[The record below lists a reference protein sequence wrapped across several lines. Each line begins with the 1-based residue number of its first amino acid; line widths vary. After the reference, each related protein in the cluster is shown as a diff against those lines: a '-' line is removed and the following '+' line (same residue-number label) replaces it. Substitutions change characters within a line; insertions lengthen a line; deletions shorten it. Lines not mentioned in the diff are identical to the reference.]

1 MPKFLRMSRRQ
12 LTIRMLVVTLGIA
25 AIVYYE
31 KVFAPRYDDQVK
43 EEFKRLVEE
52 AEHEATMSDL
62 AIRAMNG
69 DDEAANE
76 YLARLAESHG

>member
-31 KVFAPRYDDQVK
+31 KVWAPRYDDKVK
-43 EEFKRLVEE
+43 EEFKRLAEE
-52 AEHEATMSDL
+52 AEHDPTMSDL
-62 AIRAMNG
+62 AIRAMNS
-69 DDEAANE
+69 DDRAAIQ
-76 YLARLAESHG
+76 YLAGLKNDA